1 MSTQDFIIELFC
13 RVDDVMQDVPK
24 HNQAS
29 LYPSEVVT
37 LALLFAIKGVGN
49 RAFYRWAKRDCLPL
63 FPALPERTRLFRLF
77 AAHQEWSAH
86 FMAEPTLLGVVD
98 TYGVE
103 ILHPWRYERTPNQV
117 GRKGFSNHKW
127 IVGGK
132 LCMLCMLCMLLNK
145 WGLVVDWDCGTCATA
160 NVHDSAFHAVIA
172 QYEEQMIVLADA
184 LFSLKEGNPTN
195 LLVCERGK
203 WNTRMM
209 IETVLSMLHTICHI
223 KHMAHRVWVYFQA
236 RLAFTMA
243 AFNLLAQWDGPAPA
257 GLHPD
262 EHGRVHLSIAQF
274 SL

>member
-1 MSTQDFIIELFC
+1 MSTTDFIIELFC
-13 RVDDVMQDVPK
+13 RVDDLMQELPK
-24 HNQAS
+24 YNQAS

-49 RAFYRWAKRDCLPL
+49 RAFYRWIKRDYLGL

-77 AAHQEWSAH
+77 ATHQDWSAR
-86 FMAEPTLLGVVD
+86 FMAEPTLLGVAD
-98 TYGVE
+98 TYGIE
-103 ILHPWRYERTPNQV
+103 LLHPWRYERAANQV

-132 LCMLCMLCMLLNK
+132 VCMLLNK
-145 WGLVVDWDCGTCATA
+145 WGLVVDWDCATA
-160 NVHDSAFHAVIA
+160 NVHDSAFHPMIA
-172 QYEEQMIVLADA
+172 QYKEQMVVLADQ
-184 LFSLKEGNPTN
+184 LFSLKEGNPSN

-203 WNTRMM
+203 WNNRMV

-223 KHMAHRVWVYFQA
+223 KHMAHRVWLYFQA

-243 AFNLLAQWDGPAPA
+243 AFNMLAQWDG
-257 GLHPD
+257 LQPD
-262 EHGRVHLSIAQF
+262 NQGRVHLSIAQF

>member
-13 RVDDVMQDVPK
+13 RVDDAMQELPK

-49 RAFYRWAKRDCLPL
+49 RAFYRWIRRDYLYL

-77 AAHQEWSAH
+77 ANHQDWSAR
-86 FMAEPTLLGVVD
+86 FMAEPTLLGVAD
-98 TYGVE
+98 TYGIE
-103 ILHPWRYERTPNQV
+103 LLHPWRYERSANQV

-132 LCMLCMLCMLLNK
+132 LCMLLNK
-145 WGLVVDWDCGTCATA
+145 WGLVVGWDCATA
-160 NVHDSAFHAVIA
+160 NVHDSTFHPMIA
-172 QYEEQMIVLADA
+172 QYEEQMVVLADQ

-195 LLVCERGK
+195 LLICERGK

-209 IETVLSMLHTICHI
+209 IETVLSMLQTICHI
-223 KHMAHRVWVYFQA
+223 KHMAHRAWAYFEA

-243 AFNLLAQWDGPAPA
+243 AFNLLVQWE
-257 GLHPD
+257 GLQPD
-262 EHGRVHLSIAQF
+262 TDGRVHLSIAQF

>member
-1 MSTQDFIIELFC
+1 MSTQDFITELFC
-13 RVDDVMQDVPK
+13 RVDDVMHDVPK

-49 RAFYRWAKRDCLPL
+49 RAFYRWVKRDYLSL

-77 AAHQEWSAH
+77 ATHQEWSAL
-86 FMAEPTLLGVVD
+86 FMADPTVLGVVD
-98 TYGVE
+98 TYGIE
-103 ILHPWRYERTPNQV
+103 LLHPWRYERTANQV

-132 LCMLCMLCMLLNK
+132 LCMLLNK
-145 WGLVVDWDCGTCATA
+145 WGLVVNWGCATA
-160 NVHDSAFHAVIA
+160 NVHDSTFHPVIA
-172 QYEEQMIVLADA
+172 QYKEEMIVLADQ

-195 LLVCERGK
+195 VLVCERGK
-203 WNTRMM
+203 WNCRMM

-223 KHMAHRVWVYFQA
+223 KQMAHRVWVYFQA

-262 EHGRVHLSIAQF
+262 EQGRVHLSIAEF